1 MNYTTKRKVIQ
12 FIYTE
17 WLFNLSKSLDSLQNI
32 FFHFAFIY
40 VLQLKLF
47 CKSHHFPSRK
57 LINP

>member
-40 VLQLKLF
+40 VLQLK
-47 CKSHHFPSRK
+47 
-57 LINP
+57 